1 MSALETY
8 ANGTLITKGTQHMWA
23 LQNLRKYVKL
33 CPDEE
38 LIRHIN
44 IITDVEHLRVL
55 IEAGMRAPVH
65 QSVISRINL
74 LTKEQAE
81 VKR

>member
-1 MSALETY
+1 MSALEIY
-8 ANGTLITKGTQHMWA
+8 ADGVRITKGTAHMWA
-23 LQNLRKYVKL
+23 LQNLRKYIKL

-44 IITDVEHLRVL
+44 MMTDFEHLRIL